1 MQKPPITHMKSNIL
15 SRSVI
20 AGSLLYSVFLSPTH
34 GKQVFFPLPGLV
46 DQSTGF
52 MESKVDGEWY
62 RGSGVIARDP
72 KLIYSCAHLYYEG
85 GKWATNYRFFRAY
98 HGRSFP
104 DSRDAASPR
113 GLHYFTSYSTG
124 VKSYGSDSDRTFAS
138 DFTVLY
144 GNSDFGP
151 AVGWWSK
158 GGPALRSNQPKRVVG
173 YPADIDYT
181 GELGRVFQH
190 ATAWFDYPAYRVVG
204 GFHEFEDVSTGPG
217 NSGGPV
223 FVRDNLGNE
232 DLAGILVAG
241 TRRTAGVVALD
252 LSTDTLAGYALGL
265 KEITRSFSN
274 KTPLRLPD
282 GGKAYTAIP
291 IKVSGFSG
299 SIVRLKVSLS
309 VTTRRRGD
317 LDVFLRSP
325 AGRIRWISKRDGGTA
340 DNLQIDNLDLS
351 GIFRG
356 TAANGTWEIWIRD
369 AVKGSAS
376 TFQNASIKVSAL

>member
-1 MQKPPITHMKSNIL
+1 
-15 SRSVI
+15 
-20 AGSLLYSVFLSPTH
+20 
-34 GKQVFFPLPGLV
+34 
-46 DQSTGF
+46 
-52 MESKVDGEWY
+52 
-62 RGSGVIARDP
+62 
-72 KLIYSCAHLYYEG
+72 LYYEG

-104 DSRDAASPR
+104 NAVDGAVPR
-113 GLHYFTSYSTG
+113 GLHYFTSYSAG
-124 VKSYGSDSDRTFAS
+124 VRSNGPNADRTFAS

-144 GNSDFGP
+144 GNSGFGP
-151 AVGWWSK
+151 AVGWWSS

-190 ATAWFDYPAYRVVG
+190 ATSWFDYPAYRVVG

-241 TRRTAGVVALD
+241 SRRTAGVVALD

-265 KEITRSFSN
+265 QEITRSFSN
-274 KTPLRLPD
+274 TTPLRLPD

-291 IKVSGFSG
+291 IQISGFSG
-299 SIVRLKVSLS
+299 SIVKFHVSLS
-309 VTTRRRGD
+309 VSTLRRGD

-325 AGRIRWISKRDGGTA
+325 AGRIRWISRRDGGTA
-340 DNLQIDNLDLS
+340 DNLQVNQLNLS
-351 GIFRG
+351 NTFRG
-356 TAANGTWEIWIRD
+356 TAANGTWQLWIRD

-376 TFQNASIKVSAL
+376 TFQKASIKISAL